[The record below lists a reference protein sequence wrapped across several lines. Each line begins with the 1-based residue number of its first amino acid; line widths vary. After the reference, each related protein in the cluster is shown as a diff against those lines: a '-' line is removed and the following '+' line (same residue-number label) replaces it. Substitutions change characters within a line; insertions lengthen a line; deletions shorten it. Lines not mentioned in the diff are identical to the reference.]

1 MLYGLGRTSGSL
13 SRKDLETD
21 TPYNTYLHEGLPP
34 GPICNPGY
42 NALYAA
48 SHPSEHNYYFYVAM
62 PDGSHLF
69 ATTNSEHERNK
80 EKAAEAFENAEN
92 TPQENNDDAE
102 EP

>member
-1 MLYGLGRTSGSL
+1 
-13 SRKDLETD
+13 
-21 TPYNTYLHEGLPP
+21 
-34 GPICNPGY
+34 
-42 NALYAA
+42 
-48 SHPSEHNYYFYVAM
+48 M

-80 EKAAEAFENAEN
+80 EKATEAFENAEN